1 MREDIYRVVRNLAD
15 LDNSKQLTPEQ
26 AEEFTS
32 FIVDTVI
39 SKVLHTVRS
48 TVDSF
53 DFAVYDHPYFADVP
67 SGTVGDDLATL
78 LIDEIESL

>member
-15 LDNSKQLTPEQ
+15 LDNSKQLSPDQ

-32 FIVDTVI
+32 FIADTVI
-39 SKVLHTVRS
+39 SKVIHTAQN

-67 SGTVGDDLATL
+67 SGVVGDDLVTL